1 MPDED
6 LLASHLAHITS
17 AYRRALWIV
26 VLLNVGYGIFE
37 IIGVDITDKDLQRFL
52 HP

>member
-1 MPDED
+1 MPDDDD
-6 LLASHLAHITS
+6 LPKDLAHITS

-52 HP
+52 RP